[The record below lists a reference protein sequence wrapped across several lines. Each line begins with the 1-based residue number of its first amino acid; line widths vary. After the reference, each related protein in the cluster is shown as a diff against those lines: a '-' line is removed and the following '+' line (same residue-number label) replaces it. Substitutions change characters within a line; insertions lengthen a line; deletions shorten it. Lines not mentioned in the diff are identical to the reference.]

1 MMKGRFFMRTEI
13 HINSGT
19 QNGPVITFPISGD
32 IKTQTLIPSGKM
44 ITDSEKMSFV
54 YLVDE
59 EDEYGQLHF
68 EQAVW
73 PLLVDSIKLNT
84 NPVVTFDE
92 NTVSLNG
99 FIEELTMLIY
109 NIEGNNNYGEA
120 FSSAVE
126 SAFEE
131 ILKGTI

>member
-1 MMKGRFFMRTEI
+1 MRTEI

-19 QNGPVITFPISGD
+19 QNGPIITFPIGEKLNTK
-32 IKTQTLIPSGKM
+32 ILIPSGKM
-44 ITDSEKMSFV
+44 ITDSEKMTFV
-54 YLVDE
+54 YLLDE
-59 EDEYGQLHF
+59 EEEYGQLHF

-73 PLLVDSIKLNT
+73 PLLVDSLKLNT

-92 NTVSLNG
+92 NAVSLNG

-120 FSSAVE
+120 FSTAVE

-131 ILKGTI
+131 ILKSTI

>member
-1 MMKGRFFMRTEI
+1 
-13 HINSGT
+13 
-19 QNGPVITFPISGD
+19 
-32 IKTQTLIPSGKM
+32 
-44 ITDSEKMSFV
+44 
-54 YLVDE
+54 
-59 EDEYGQLHF
+59 
-68 EQAVW
+68 
-73 PLLVDSIKLNT
+73 
-84 NPVVTFDE
+84 VVTFDE

>member
-1 MMKGRFFMRTEI
+1 MRTEI
-13 HINSGT
+13 HINSGI
-19 QNGPVITFPISGD
+19 QSGPVISFLIKD
-32 IKTQTLIPSGKM
+32 KLKTQTLLPSGKM
-44 ITDSEKMSFV
+44 ITDSEKMTFV

-59 EDEYGQLHF
+59 EEEYGQLHF

-84 NPVVTFDE
+84 DPIVTYKE
-92 NTVSLNG
+92 NTVSLDG

-126 SAFEE
+126 LAFEE
-131 ILKGTI
+131 VLKGTI

>member
-1 MMKGRFFMRTEI
+1 MRTEI

-19 QNGPVITFPISGD
+19 QSGPVINFL
-32 IKTQTLIPSGKM
+32 IKDKLKKQTIIPSGKM
-44 ITDSEKMSFV
+44 ITDSEKMTFV
-54 YLVDE
+54 YLIDE
-59 EDEYGQLHF
+59 EEEYGQLHF

-73 PLLVDSIKLNT
+73 PLLVDSIKLNAD
-84 NPVVTFDE
+84 PIVTYNE
-92 NTVSLNG
+92 NTVSLDG

-126 SAFEE
+126 LAFEE
-131 ILKGTI
+131 VLKSTI

>member
-1 MMKGRFFMRTEI
+1 MRTEI

-19 QNGPVITFPISGD
+19 QNGPVITFPILEKL
-32 IKTQTLIPSGKM
+32 KTQTLIPSGKM
-44 ITDSEKMSFV
+44 ITDSEKMTFV

-59 EDEYGQLHF
+59 EEQYGQLHF

-73 PLLVDSIKLNT
+73 PLLVESIKLHKD
-84 NPVVTFDE
+84 PVITYNE
-92 NTVSLNG
+92 NTILLNG

-131 ILKGTI
+131 ILKSTI

>member
-1 MMKGRFFMRTEI
+1 MRTEI

-19 QNGPVITFPISGD
+19 QSGPEITFLIKD
-32 IKTQTLIPSGKM
+32 NLKTQTLIPSGKM
-44 ITDSEKMSFV
+44 ITDSEKMTFV

-59 EDEYGQLHF
+59 EEEYGQLHF

-84 NPVVTFDE
+84 DPIVTYNE
-92 NTVSLNG
+92 KTVSLDG
-99 FIEELTMLIY
+99 FTEELTMLIY

-126 SAFEE
+126 LAFEE
-131 ILKGTI
+131 VLKGTI